1 MSIEKVEARM
11 KANIWKAIAQN
22 ELDLSCLDKEAQN
35 GLIEVVTAA
44 ALLEL
49 DHDIDESIGDS
60 RPATVALLDDDKEDI
75 LWEGRPFMSVTRYYI
90 VTDERIRISEGFL
103 GKTYENIELVRIQ
116 DVDYSQT
123 MSERVLKIGDINIHS
138 HDTSH
143 PAIILENVK
152 NPASLYEILR
162 RAVLAA
168 RKKHNFSYREEM

>member
-1 MSIEKVEARM
+1 MSIEKTEARM

-22 ELDLSCLDKEAQN
+22 DVDLSGLDKETHN
-35 GLIEVVTAA
+35 RLIETVTAA